1 MIGIEMKEKIEENDG
16 KLCGIITVERDHF
29 LLVHDYFAVVL
40 NAAQELAQKS
50 KELGEPLSRE
60 ECAGRLL
67 MVAMIQMEQYAH
79 ENPDSIEEMMM
90 DVKMREAAVHKNV
103 SHTLDTMYG

>member
-1 MIGIEMKEKIEENDG
+1 MIGIEMKERMEEEDG
-16 KLCGIITVERDHF
+16 RVCGILTVERDHF

-60 ECAGRLL
+60 ECAGRVL
-67 MVAMIQMEQYAH
+67 MVAMLQMEQFAH
-79 ENPDSIEEMMM
+79 ENPDTIEEMMM
-90 DVKMREAAVHKNV
+90 DVKMRDEAVHRNV